1 MKQEKIL
8 ELLKEAARTSCTI
21 KRRNNIQNELREE
34 LSIIMNNCDRVDHPD
49 RVDNPG
55 RANCEGGRGAGMMLL
70 LDMLYIDT
78 VHHRPEALPALFPFF
93 AMICGDRTYLMTAD
107 VDWSLYPQ

>member
-1 MKQEKIL
+1 MEQEKIL
-8 ELLKEAARTSCTI
+8 ELLKEAARISCTTN
-21 KRRNNIQNELREE
+21 RRNNIQNELREE
-34 LSIIMNNCDRVDHPD
+34 FSMIMNNCDRVDHPD
-49 RVDNPG
+49 RVS
-55 RANCEGGRGAGMMLL
+55 CEGGRGAGMMLL